1 MSHLS
6 ERDVLAKTIY
16 AEARGEP
23 DEGQRAVAHVI
34 KNRAA
39 KNRDYWG
46 GSSVKGV
53 CLKDK
58 QFECWNGRSD
68 IDINEPHAYQK
79 AQRIAD
85 EVLSSRDP
93 RNDPSRGSTHY
104 NNPDKEDP
112 DWGRK
117 IPKTTKI
124 GKHQFYE

>member
-23 DEGQRAVAHVI
+23 DEGQRAVGHVI
-34 KNRAA
+34 RNRAE

-46 GSSVKGV
+46 GSTIGV
-53 CLKDK
+53 CVKHQ

-68 IDINEPHAYQK
+68 IDIHEPQAYQK

-85 EVLSSRDP
+85 EVLSSGDH
-93 RNDPSRGSTHY
+93 DPSRGSTHY

-112 DWGRK
+112 EWARK
-117 IPKTTKI
+117 IPKTVKI
-124 GKHQFYE
+124 GNHQFYE